1 MSEQTPETNK
11 QDTKEENLQPNDE
24 GVEQAAG
31 TESDGAQEASA
42 DKQDAAG
49 DDGLTLQQALDRL
62 AEAEEKMAA
71 HQSEVL
77 RLHADMQ
84 NIRRR
89 AEQDVE
95 RAHKYGQEKL
105 VSELLPVIDNLE
117 RALQAAADKDD
128 ELVTALK
135 QGVELTLKSFTN
147 CLQKFNVSALD
158 PVGEP
163 FNPEF
168 HQAMGMM
175 ESDTAEPDSVVAVM
189 QKGYT
194 LNGRVLRPAM
204 VMVAKAP
211 SGAGGHD
218 GVSVKA

>member
-1 MSEQTPETNK
+1 MTEQTPETGK
-11 QDTKEENLQPNDE
+11 QEDLESRGADEQQESSAPESADTADNNGQPRTL
-24 GVEQAAG
+24 EQAL
-31 TESDGAQEASA
+31 E
-42 DKQDAAG
+42 K
-49 DDGLTLQQALDRL
+49 L
-62 AEAEEKMAA
+62 AEAEAVMAS
-71 HQSEVL
+71 HQTEVL

-95 RAHKYGQEKL
+95 KAHKYGQEKL

-117 RALQAAADKDD
+117 RALQATDD
-128 ELVTALK
+128 QEDQRVSALR
-135 QGVELTLKSFTN
+135 QGVELTLKSLVG
-147 CLQKFNVSALD
+147 CLQKFNVEPLD
-158 PVGEP
+158 PIGEP

-175 ESDTAEPDSVVAVM
+175 ESATAEPDSVTAVM

-204 VMVAKAP
+204 VMVARAP
-211 SGAGGHD
+211 AGD
-218 GVSVKA
+218 GVDVKA